1 MTGDNYHLNMTK
13 FNQFYEMSTDGTFS
27 MDLMANRAKIRMD
40 ETKATNPNFY
50 YGPVT
55 GMLAR
60 NAGYLFVGR
69 VFRNHSE
76 EHPEGVLSMFLSRV
90 LRTI

>member
-1 MTGDNYHLNMTK
+1 
-13 FNQFYEMSTDGTFS
+13 MSTDGTYS
-27 MDLMANRAKIRMD
+27 MDLMAERAKIRMD
-40 ETKATNPNFY
+40 QTKATNPNFY

-69 VFRNHSE
+69 VFPNHTE
-76 EHPEGVLSMFLSRV
+76 ENPDGVLSMSNNLELLRFARGWLTVRV
-90 LRTI
+90 QQPRTS